1 MDAAKQITM
10 TEKEVYIVKTEP
22 NAHDGELD
30 VPIFDVYENKE
41 EAKEHNREGHWSDHA
56 LYTATYHE

>member
-1 MDAAKQITM
+1 M